1 MVNKDGP
8 WTVKHSS
15 YKMCTLHYA
24 LTLSAFI
31 KTRPMLEGE
40 ERDKYQKISL
50 ICEILKKEDTNEL
63 IYKTKIDSQ
72 T

>member
-1 MVNKDGP
+1 
-8 WTVKHSS
+8 
-15 YKMCTLHYA
+15 
-24 LTLSAFI
+24 
-31 KTRPMLEGE
+31 MLEGE